1 MIISPLSLEP
11 SPPCLLAMMLQKV
24 VPSSPIE
31 YIGLI
36 GVILVTYILVRV
48 QQGNKTIIILEETF
62 YFFLNIPICSV
73 VEVLQ
78 LLTLS

>member
-1 MIISPLSLEP
+1 MSVSNDVAESRPFVSLNT
-11 SPPCLLAMMLQKV
+11 
-24 VPSSPIE
+24 

-36 GVILVTYILVRV
+36 GLILVTHILVRV